1 MLKFSGIL
9 IGTEDPQRLKDYY
22 TKLFGAPTWDWEGYF
37 GWQFGDTGIAFG
49 AHDQVK
55 GKNREPGRLIWNLE
69 AEDVKGEFQRLK
81 TAGASVVK
89 EPYKMNDEDPGF
101 IATLSDPDGNY
112 FQLMTPMPAPEEL
125 EARAR

>member
-1 MLKFSGIL
+1 MKLSGVL

-22 TKLFGAPTWDWEGYF
+22 TKLFGQPSWEMEGYF
-37 GWQFGDTGIAFG
+37 GWQFGDSGIAFG

-69 AEDVKGEFQRLK
+69 AEDVKSEFQRLRS
-81 TAGASVVK
+81 AGASVVK
-89 EPYKMNDEDPGF
+89 EPYKMSDEDPGW

-112 FQLMTPMPAPEEL
+112 FQLMTPMPVPERE
-125 EARAR
+125 EARSR